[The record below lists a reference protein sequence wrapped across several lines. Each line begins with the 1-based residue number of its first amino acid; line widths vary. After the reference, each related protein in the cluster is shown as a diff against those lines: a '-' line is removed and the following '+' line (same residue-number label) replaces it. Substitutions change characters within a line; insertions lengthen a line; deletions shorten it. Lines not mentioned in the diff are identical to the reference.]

1 MLEILLNEGFNP
13 NFNNGFSFISLIES
27 SIEKYSYHKIK
38 NNFRIIE
45 LFAQS
50 SLVKCDS
57 LKKSLK
63 LAVDHK
69 LLEVFDLLL
78 QHEFCKKEIKF
89 DGVPLLHYIF
99 HKLIFRLHGELID
112 EKLISQFLINALKAG
127 VNPDEMDRY
136 NKTVSEVMQDH
147 IRSYGCDVNKKIYK
161 QLKFILDEFNSC
173 VSKMA
178 LERDAQP
185 ENRDEMTIVLCE
197 TPFISYQFN
206 QSKLSHELS
215 TSSPSASIAT
225 SSSSFVYNDDDF
237 PDLSTLSLGKKNGNR
252 HKNGM

>member
-112 EKLISQFLINALKAG
+112 EKLISQFLIN
-127 VNPDEMDRY
+127 
-136 NKTVSEVMQDH
+136 S
-147 IRSYGCDVNKKIYK
+147 
-161 QLKFILDEFNSC
+161 
-173 VSKMA
+173 
-178 LERDAQP
+178 
-185 ENRDEMTIVLCE
+185 
-197 TPFISYQFN
+197 
-206 QSKLSHELS
+206 
-215 TSSPSASIAT
+215 
-225 SSSSFVYNDDDF
+225 
-237 PDLSTLSLGKKNGNR
+237 
-252 HKNGM
+252 